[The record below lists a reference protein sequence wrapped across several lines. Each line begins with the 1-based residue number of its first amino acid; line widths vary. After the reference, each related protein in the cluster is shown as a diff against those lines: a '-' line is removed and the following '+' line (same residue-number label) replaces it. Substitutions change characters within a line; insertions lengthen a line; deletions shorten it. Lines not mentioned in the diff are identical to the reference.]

1 VRQAPPLI
9 GVDPRPVPLIADIAD
24 IADIAE
30 NGEVTTEA
38 ERKTRLV
45 ADFTATNGRDELT
58 ADGG

>member
-1 VRQAPPLI
+1 L
-9 GVDPRPVPLIADIAD
+9 

-30 NGEVTTEA
+30 NGEVTAEA
-38 ERKTRLV
+38 ELKSRPV